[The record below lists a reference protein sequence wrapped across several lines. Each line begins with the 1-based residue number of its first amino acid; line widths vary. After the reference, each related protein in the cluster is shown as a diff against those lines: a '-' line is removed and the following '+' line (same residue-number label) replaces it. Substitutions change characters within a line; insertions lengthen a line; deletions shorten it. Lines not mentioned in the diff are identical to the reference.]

1 MSTDTERVEEGT
13 ETSFLET
20 WRDWYHIPVVG
31 AVMLFMFWVR
41 TQSYSEFVTDDG
53 TPALAG
59 VDSWYHWRTIQWTA
73 ENYPRTMPYEVWT
86 GFPTG
91 QYVGQFGTLFDQLIV
106 TVAMIVGLGDPSP
119 ETLYTVSLLAI
130 PAMAALVAVPVFY
143 AGRRLGGTIGGIVS
157 VIVLALAPG
166 QFFVRST
173 VGQLD
178 HHVGEVL
185 FMAIA
190 VVAMMVALRVGEEE
204 KPIYE
209 LVADRDW
216 DALRRPAI
224 YSALAGFALALYIWV
239 WPAAIVLVGI
249 FGVFFAVQLS
259 LDYVRGVSPD
269 HVAFVGA
276 VSLGVTTIVT
286 ALLIEQSGFGTT
298 DFSFL
303 QPLTALLV
311 AVGCVFMA
319 WLAREWN
326 SRDLERRYY
335 PAAIAGIAVAAIAV
349 MWLTL
354 PDLYSTLMGNLTSRL
369 LPLDPST
376 GTLTIQEAQPP
387 ENFLSEYAFEEFG
400 AAFYTML
407 AGLALLAVRP
417 FLGREFRAEYT
428 LVIVWSL
435 FLLSMA
441 ATQIRFA
448 YYLVLAVAVVNA
460 VFVADVVRIFDLDV
474 QGGVDSLRQ
483 IETYQV
489 IVLFMV
495 VLLLF
500 APLLPPLASAGV
512 VERGDNTGPHSDA
525 MTWEQ
530 STHWLE
536 ENTPEPGNYGD
547 AENADQLDYYGTYN
561 PDDGDYDY
569 PDGAYGVMSWWDY
582 GHLITTQ
589 GERIPHSNPFQQ
601 NARSSS
607 AYLTAESEAEGELV
621 LDAIASD
628 ADVNWGDYDQEE
640 LESIVAD
647 SDGSGEEIRYVMID
661 DQMVGGKFSAIT
673 QWTGPDRGHYVT
685 PDGYEEGDQI
695 PVSALENAS
704 SDAPYHDTMQ
714 ARLYFD
720 DASGMEHYRLVHEND
735 DYVMAFTSYAIVN
748 TQTGNVL
755 TEDLGTVI
763 DRLVQQQGEGEVEA
777 PEDTAWEP
785 QIYMNQR
792 GGPQQIQQRYSFLQ
806 QIPQLELQPF
816 DVRQAAAIKTYERV
830 EGATLTGTVEDEHL
844 RDGNA
849 TVRATVELDRNS
861 RLGSLTYQQTATVQE
876 DGSFEMTVPYATDD
890 ELGVED
896 GATNSDVEANG
907 SYSLSVVGPHPEQPL
922 PGVQYE
928 GQTEVP
934 ETAVVDGET
943 IDVDLEEV
951 EFEETDPGNESD
963 GNETDAGNETG
974 DDGTAG
980 NETGDNETQTDE
992 TAGSIAPIAAE
1003 PAH

>member
-1 MSTDTERVEEGT
+1 MSTDTERVEEGA
-13 ETSFLET
+13 ETSILET
-20 WRDWYHIPVVG
+20 WRDWYHLPVIGV
-31 AVMLFMFWVR
+31 VMLFMFWAR

-73 ENYPRTMPYEVWT
+73 ENYPHTMPYEVWT

-91 QYVGQFGTLFDQLIV
+91 TYVGQFGTLFDQLIV
-106 TVAMIVGLGDPSP
+106 TLAMIVGLGDPSA
-119 ETLYTVSLLAI
+119 ETLYAVSLLAI
-130 PAMAALVAVPVFY
+130 PIMAALVAIPVFY

-190 VVAMMVALRVGEEE
+190 VVAMMAALRVAEEE

-209 LVADRDW
+209 LVVDRDW
-216 DALRRPAI
+216 DALRAPAL
-224 YSALAGFALALYIWV
+224 YSGLAGLALGLYIWV
-239 WPAAIVLVGI
+239 WPSAVVLVGI
-249 FGVFFAVQLS
+249 FGVFFAVQLC
-259 LDYVRGVSPD
+259 LDYLRGVSPD

-286 ALLIEQSGFGTT
+286 TVLFERASMGTT
-298 DFSFL
+298 SFGYL
-303 QPLTALLV
+303 QPLFALLV

-319 WLAREWN
+319 WLARQWN
-326 SRDLERRYY
+326 DRGLERRYY
-335 PAAIAGIAVAAIAV
+335 PAAIAGLIAATFLV
-349 MWLTL
+349 MWLAL
-354 PDLYSTLMGNLTSRL
+354 PGLFDTIVGNATRRM
-369 LPLDPST
+369 LPFGNAATD
-376 GTLTIQEAQPP
+376 LTIQEAQPP
-387 ENFLSEYAFEEFG
+387 DNFLSEYAVSEFG
-400 AAFYTML
+400 TAFYTML
-407 AGLALLAVRP
+407 IGLALLVARP

-428 LVIVWSL
+428 LVLVWSL
-435 FLLSMA
+435 FLISMT

-460 VFVADVVRIFDLDV
+460 VFVADVVRIFNLDV
-474 QGGVDSLRQ
+474 QGGVRRLRQ

-489 IVLFMV
+489 IVLFMI

-500 APLLPPLASAGV
+500 APLLPPLASATV
-512 VERGDNTGPHSDA
+512 MERGDGVGPHGDA
-525 MTWEQ
+525 MVWEE
-530 STHWLE
+530 SNHWLE

-547 AENADQLDYYGTYN
+547 AENADKLDYYGTYDPAN
-561 PDDGDYDY
+561 GDYDY
-569 PDGAYGVMSWWDY
+569 PEGTYGVMSWWDY

-607 AYLTAESEAEGELV
+607 AYLTAQSEERGELI
-621 LDAIASD
+621 LDAIATG
-628 ADVNWGDYDQEE
+628 ANVNEQSNDE
-640 LESIVAD
+640 LESIVAE
-647 SDGSGEEIRYVMID
+647 SDQSDEEIRYVMID

-673 QWTGPDRGHYVT
+673 RWTGPDRSHYVT
-685 PDGYEEGDQI
+685 PDGYEEGDTI
-695 PVSALENAS
+695 PVSALRNAS
-704 SDAPYHDTMQ
+704 TDAPYHDTMQ
-714 ARLYFD
+714 SRLYFD

-735 DYVMAFTSYAIVN
+735 EYVMAFTSYAIVN

-763 DRLVQQQGEGEVEA
+763 DRMVQQQGEGEVDA
-777 PEDTAWEP
+777 PSDTAWEP

-792 GGPQQIQQRYSFLQ
+792 GGPQRIQQQYSVLQ
-806 QIPQLELQPF
+806 QIPQLQLQIF
-816 DVRQAAAIKTYERV
+816 DVRQGAAIKTYERV

-849 TVRATVELDRNS
+849 TVTASVQVEPGTKLDAF
-861 RLGSLTYQQTATVQE
+861 TYEQTATVQE
-876 DGSFEMTVPYATDD
+876 DGSFELTVPYATDD

-896 GATNSDVEANG
+896 GYTNSSVETLGAYNV
-907 SYSLSVVGPHPEQPL
+907 SVVGPHPDRNAT
-922 PGVQYE
+922 GVQYE

-943 IDVDLEEV
+943 IDVDVESV
-951 EFEETDPGNESD
+951 EFEEVDPGNETD
-963 GNETDAGNETG
+963 TGNETDAGTGTG
-974 DDGTAG
+974 DEGTAG
-980 NETGDNETQTDE
+980 NETGDNETAGNE
-992 TAGSIAPIAAE
+992 TTEAIAPIAAE
-1003 PAH
+1003 PAF